1 MKKIYRLFLGLA
13 LLCPIFNASAQNE
26 RVMNVPQY
34 ENHLQAAD
42 YAFGNL
48 NKSFVTTGIL
58 YDKVFKNAH
67 LETFLPSE
75 PSNSGHWLNAYYE
88 LHQAYSKATPDYKS
102 GRASDGHITL
112 YIYTLKTIYSID
124 IHKDNSQYL
133 VTEQVKILS

>member
-13 LLCPIFNASAQNE
+13 LLCPVSSTTAQNE
-26 RVMNVPQY
+26 KVMNVPQY
-34 ENHLQAAD
+34 EDHVQAAD
-42 YAFGNL
+42 YAFSNL
-48 NKSFVTTGIL
+48 NKSFVATGIL
-58 YDKVFKNAH
+58 YDRVFKNAH
-67 LETFLPSE
+67 LETFLPTE